1 MSRGVAPS
9 YCACSFLHLTMKIQ
23 FKHLA
28 CSPTVPPPSCIWPSC
43 FSAPG
48 SHASP
53 QTPLCVRTWPHT
65 FTSSQFATRCV
76 RTLLEKCSTKCG
88 ETLEFLQKCSAKCG
102 WNTWVFLMHPGPPH
116 HSVGRSCFQSFKGAE
131 SRYRSDT
138 RMPSSTDFSEHILS
152 RSIEGLVVGP
162 YW

>member
-1 MSRGVAPS
+1 MSRGMAPS
-9 YCACSFLHLTMKIQ
+9 YRACSFCHLTMLIP

-28 CSPTVPPPSCIWPSC
+28 SPPTVPAPSCIWPSC

-76 RTLLEKCSTKCG
+76 LTLLEKCSTKCG
-88 ETLEFLQKCSAKCG
+88 ETLEFLEKCSSCLILWIRKRTFNSSEAGCQAG
-102 WNTWVFLMHPGPPH
+102 GPLLVRRPIEVGEALMTPRCLD
-116 HSVGRSCFQSFKGAE
+116 SK
-131 SRYRSDT
+131 
-138 RMPSSTDFSEHILS
+138 
-152 RSIEGLVVGP
+152 
-162 YW
+162 